1 VSNRL
6 GIAIAIT
13 IVVVFLAALGAV
25 VMRSSVGS
33 LKSDAEPGT
42 GVAQALDGAN
52 AASPPFA
59 GLTEAR
65 LALGDRCLKVAIAD
79 EDDERVQG
87 LRDITDLGDYDGMLF
102 VYSSDTDARFTMAR
116 TPLPLDITWYAPDGR
131 PVSSTTM
138 RPCVE
143 GSDATCPVYASAAKY
158 RYALETAAGHGGSG
172 AIGAC
177 PG

>member
-1 VSNRL
+1 MSNRL
-6 GIAIAIT
+6 PIAVAVA
-13 IVVVFLAALGAV
+13 IVVVFLVALSAV
-25 VMRSSVGS
+25 ILRSSVGGPS
-33 LKSDAEPGT
+33 QAEAGT
-42 GVAQALDGAN
+42 GVAHALDGAT
-52 AASPPFA
+52 AASAPFA

-79 EDDERVQG
+79 ENNERVQG

-102 VYSSDTDARFTMAR
+102 VYSSDTTARFTMAG
-116 TPLPLDITWYAPDGR
+116 TPLPLDIAWYAADGH
-131 PVSSTTM
+131 PVSATTM
-138 RPCVE
+138 QPCVE
-143 GSDATCPVYASAAKY
+143 GSDATCPVYASSGKY